1 MRGWMTCQSPNIVR
15 YCCLLVIC
23 LVSCP
28 YLVWGQGET
37 VDDVLQHVPLAA
49 VIGMKASGV
58 QGQSASWTDLIVSSG
73 GSYLIATGMTWSL
86 KHLVHKERPDGSDHY
101 SFPSGHA
108 TYAFAGATILRHEYG
123 HLSPWITVSGYSLAA
138 LVSIDRV
145 RRDRHHW
152 MDVIAGGGIGV
163 LSGELGFWLGNK
175 LTGKKRQCQLLMSPQ
190 NIYFCYTF

>member
-1 MRGWMTCQSPNIVR
+1 MTRLAHSILR
-15 YCCLLVIC
+15 YPCLLVIC

-28 YLVWGQGET
+28 HLVWGQSET
-37 VDDVLQHVPLAA
+37 VDDVLQHVPMAA

-58 QGQSASWTDLIVSSG
+58 QGQSATWTDLIVSAG
-73 GSYLIATGMTWSL
+73 GSYLIATGMTWLL

-138 LVSIDRV
+138 LVSVDRV

-163 LSGELGFWLGNK
+163 LSGELGYWLGNK